1 MDEQNVQQKLLI
13 AIALILCAVLIGY
26 NAFFIPEM
34 SAPTIIYSDN
44 VEVEDN
50 QTEVT
55 SSNVNTDTRININT
69 ATKDELSQSI
79 KGIGEVLASRIVEYR
94 EQNGNFNSIEEITSV
109 SGIGEKL
116 FNKIKDHICV

>member
-26 NAFFIPEM
+26 NAFFIPEI
-34 SAPTIIYSDN
+34 SAPTVIYSDN

-69 ATKDELSQSI
+69 ATKDELSQNI

-109 SGIGEKL
+109 RGIGEKL
-116 FNKIKDHICV
+116 FNKIKNHICV